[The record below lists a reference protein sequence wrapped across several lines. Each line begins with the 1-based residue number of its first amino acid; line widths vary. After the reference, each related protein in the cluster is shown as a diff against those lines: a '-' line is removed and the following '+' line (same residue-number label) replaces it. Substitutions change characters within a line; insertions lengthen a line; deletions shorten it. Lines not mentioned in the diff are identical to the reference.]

1 MNARE
6 CATSADG
13 EQITTD
19 KLRADLRILAADM
32 EELLKATA
40 SQTGQH
46 IAQVRA
52 RAEESLQ
59 SARTRVADM
68 QSLALERGRAGGRAA
83 DAYAH
88 ANPWQL
94 AAIGAFAGLVLG
106 LVLAQ
111 GDGPDS

>member
-6 CATSADG
+6 CAMSGDG
-13 EQITTD
+13 ERITTD
-19 KLRADLRILAADM
+19 KLRADLRMLAADM
-32 EELLKATA
+32 EALLTATA

-46 IAQVRA
+46 VAQVRA

-59 SARTRVADM
+59 AARTRVAEL
-68 QSLALERGRAGGRAA
+68 QSLALERTRAGGRAA

-88 ANPWQL
+88 ANPWQVL
-94 AAIGAFAGLVLG
+94 AIGTFAGLVLG

-111 GDGPDS
+111 GGGQDS

>member
-6 CATSADG
+6 CATNADG

-19 KLRADLRILAADM
+19 KLRADLLDAGNAKGDR
-32 EELLKATA
+32 
-40 SQTGQH
+40 G
-46 IAQVRA
+46 RA

-88 ANPWQL
+88 ANPWQV

-111 GDGPDS
+111 RDAPDS